1 LCTASVRKRR
11 NYFAPIIS
19 ALVKKVIKLSTFAEL
34 GLSKPAVAR
43 IEAIGFKEPTEI
55 QKKTI
60 ATIIAGA
67 DLMGSA
73 ETGSGKTAAYALPII
88 DLLKSPARVCQAL
101 VLVPTRELAIQVQA
115 EFDRFLSSREF
126 RTIAVYGGCGY
137 GKQISELR
145 RNPAIVVATPGRL
158 LDLIARRLVN
168 LASIQCL
175 VLDEADRLMDLGFM
189 PQVRKIIACL
199 PKQRQTIMFSAT
211 VDDRIERLAQ
221 EYLRKP
227 VRVQVRQERLEPI
240 SIKQEFH
247 RIKEGEKDNL
257 LLQLV
262 QQEGVGSVLVFTRTR
277 RKADTVARRLRD
289 ANVKAREIH
298 GDIGQNQRERTLEQY
313 RKGQFT
319 VLVATDVAARG
330 LDIPAITHVVNYDIP
345 QSPADYVHRIGR
357 TGRAGRAGCSHTFF
371 AIDDMSKL
379 RDIERLIGRSLYDR
393 SNDPAPIKSAE
404 SGRRF
409 RWRTR
414 ARAR

>member
-1 LCTASVRKRR
+1 
-11 NYFAPIIS
+11 
-19 ALVKKVIKLSTFAEL
+19 
-34 GLSKPAVAR
+34 
-43 IEAIGFKEPTEI
+43 
-55 QKKTI
+55 
-60 ATIIAGA
+60 
-67 DLMGSA
+67 MGSA